1 MRIEEGDENVPV
13 DLRQEPTAFPEPTM
27 SGSFTWNKDG
37 QPLTGLAL
45 TYSNVT
51 FSTVRRTDA
60 GNYTVSAMNFV
71 LGSTTKQ
78 IGSDNGSF
86 YLDVICKLS

>member
-13 DLRQEPTAFPEPTM
+13 DLHQEPPAFPEPTM
-27 SGSFTWNKDG
+27 QGSFTWNKDG
-37 QPLTGLAL
+37 QPLTGLSQ

-51 FSTVRRTDA
+51 FPTVRRTDA

-78 IGSDNGSF
+78 IGSDSGSF